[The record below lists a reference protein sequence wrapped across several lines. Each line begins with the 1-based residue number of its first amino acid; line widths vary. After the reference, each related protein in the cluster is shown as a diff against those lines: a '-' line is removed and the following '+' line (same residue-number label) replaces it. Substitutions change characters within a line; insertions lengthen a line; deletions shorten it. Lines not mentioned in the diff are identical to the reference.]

1 MTAAAPSPS
10 PSPSFAAPPRRV
22 FHDQALYSVAATRQI
37 EQAAQRRLP
46 PHTLMQRAGWAL
58 ARLALA
64 LAPHARCI
72 WLACGPGNNGGDGL
86 QAAAH
91 LHQWGLPVCVSW
103 LGGALDEAALPAD
116 ARASLRIA
124 RAAGV
129 PFLPPEG
136 DLPALGPGDL
146 GVDALLGIGA
156 DRPPAGLMARWLAHL
171 HGCGADVLAADVPTG
186 LNADTGALNWPMP
199 APAPGAARHTLSL
212 LTCKPGLF
220 TASGRDACGNVWFD
234 DLGISP
240 DAACDLACDTA
251 CDAARAA
258 PAADSAN
265 SANSANSAS
274 SAAAP
279 SPPPA
284 AWLAA
289 APAPAPARPHASHK
303 GSRGDVAIVG
313 GENAPARGSAMPGAA
328 WLAASAALH
337 AGAGRVFVSPL
348 LPEGQN
354 WPLLPALPQPEFMLR
369 RLADLPWAQLSVACG
384 CGGGQAV
391 QAALPLVIERAARLV
406 LDADALNA
414 LAARADCQQAVRQ
427 RRARGQPTV
436 LTPHPLEAARLLGLP
451 DAAAVQQNRLAA
463 AAELADRYQAAIVLK
478 GSGSV
483 IATPGQTPRINPSG
497 NARLAS
503 GGTGDVLAGLIAARL
518 ASAPP
523 QAALVDAAFDVAFE
537 AATRAAWQHGAAAD
551 TWPAT
556 APTLTA
562 SALAR
567 RLPAE

>member
-10 PSPSFAAPPRRV
+10 PSFAASPRRV
-22 FHDQALYSVAATRQI
+22 FHGQALYSVAATRQI

-46 PHTLMQRAGWAL
+46 PHTLMQRAGRAL

-199 APAPGAARHTLSL
+199 TPAPGAARHTLSL

-240 DAACDLACDTA
+240 DAACGLACGA
-251 CDAARAA
+251 VF
-258 PAADSAN
+258 DSAN
-265 SANSANSAS
+265 SANSAAAHAC
-274 SAAAP
+274 AAAP
-279 SPPPA
+279 FPPPA

-369 RLADLPWAQLSVACG
+369 RLADLRWAQLSVACG

-463 AAELADRYQAAIVLK
+463 AAELADRYQAAVVLK

-483 IATPGQTPRINPSG
+483 IAAPGQTPRINPSG

-523 QAALVDAAFDVAFE
+523 KATLVDAAFDVAFE

-551 TWPAT
+551 TWPAN